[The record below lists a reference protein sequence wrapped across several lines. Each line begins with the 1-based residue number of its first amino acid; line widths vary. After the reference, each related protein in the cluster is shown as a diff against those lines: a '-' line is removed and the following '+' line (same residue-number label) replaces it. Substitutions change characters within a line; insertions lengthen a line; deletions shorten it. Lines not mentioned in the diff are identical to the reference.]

1 MCLTGTFHIGRDL
14 NNDISVKTL
23 SIACC
28 IYDPEYTVGVAI
40 SIVIF
45 KILSIVVGL

>member
-1 MCLTGTFHIGRDL
+1 MCLTGTFHNDYL

-28 IYDPEYTVGVAI
+28 IYGPEYTVGVAI